1 MAFSSVSGNNNL
13 PSGNFSPIIY
23 SQKVQKFFRTASVVE
38 AITNTDYAGEIEN
51 FGDTVNIIKEPIITV
66 SAYSRGS
73 VVDTQDIADDQIQLV
88 VDQANAFAFKVDDI
102 EERHSHV
109 NFESIASSSGA
120 YALKNEYDKNVIAAM
135 VAGVSSSSPDHLLG
149 ADSGSGQEINSTRVQ
164 ADGTWEMLLTTSQ
177 LGSAD
182 SRQVVFEMDGQ
193 LFSSSDDGQDTQ
205 FALSLTSEEE
215 SSNLLL
221 IIIIVVVALAV
232 LVGVGA
238 FFFTFEEELDELEE
252 SNYSNE
258 QSADPYAWA
267 KSKNV
272 PEIPATT
279 QVAQSIQPVVQQ
291 QVQQVQQVAQ
301 QTTSSQHPGWIWDA
315 ESNQWVPDPNYVPG
329 QN

>member
-51 FGDTVNIIKEPIITV
+51 FGDTVNIIKEPTITV

-149 ADSGSGQEINSTRVQ
+149 ADSGSGQDQDVGFGSSEVDPVDTISKHNRLLNA
-164 ADGTWEMLLTTSQ
+164 ADVPEENRWFLAGPEFVEQ
-177 LGSAD
+177 LGQASSKLMSDTTGNATPLRNGKVLSGKIMNMD
-182 SRQVVFEMDGQ
+182 VYMTNNFAASSTSNFFKVLGGHMSSTATANHIAKIEVIRHPESFSDVVRGLHVFGRKVLRDN
-193 LFSSSDDGQDTQ
+193 
-205 FALSLTSEEE
+205 ALVLSHI
-215 SSNLLL
+215 L
-221 IIIIVVVALAV
+221 I
-232 LVGVGA
+232 
-238 FFFTFEEELDELEE
+238 D
-252 SNYSNE
+252 
-258 QSADPYAWA
+258 
-267 KSKNV
+267 
-272 PEIPATT
+272 
-279 QVAQSIQPVVQQ
+279 
-291 QVQQVQQVAQ
+291 
-301 QTTSSQHPGWIWDA
+301 
-315 ESNQWVPDPNYVPG
+315 
-329 QN
+329 